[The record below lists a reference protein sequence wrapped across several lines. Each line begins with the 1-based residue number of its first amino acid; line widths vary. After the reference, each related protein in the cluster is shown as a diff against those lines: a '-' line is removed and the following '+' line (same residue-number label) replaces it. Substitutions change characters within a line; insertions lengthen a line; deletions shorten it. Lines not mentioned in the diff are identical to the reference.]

1 MGVYKAAG
9 WANQEER
16 IPAGYTAKSGDGLL
30 SRLRNAL
37 KSPESSS
44 ELRPCAQL

>member
-1 MGVYKAAG
+1 MGVYKAAE

-16 IPAGYTAKSGDGLL
+16 IPAGYKWGWAPEQASERTEITQ
-30 SRLRNAL
+30 
-37 KSPESSS
+37 ESSS